1 MARLST
7 ADSAHPEDLHTGCAG
22 APAGLKSRSY
32 AVSRTGCA
40 GAPAGLKSRSYAV
53 SHTGCAGVPAG
64 IRRDAAK
71 RRARVTCTALLATV
85 ATLACTPTDDRAT
98 ELADRE
104 IGNPGGENFGE
115 FGPPDA
121 YESDSPHPFYGAENE
136 WSRRMFDER
145 SADLYYKRR
154 GQRQLLEILDGNPNR
169 AIELAD
175 ARLATDPA
183 DAESW
188 FIKAVALSQLDQI
201 DEAEKAMHAALEA
214 GMPFGRFL
222 AGPRGLLAPLATTE
236 SFALQAASPNNAILH
251 GPMLGAVTDT
261 TASVWVRTAEATRFQ
276 VVATTDGERHI
287 ASGATA
293 ADRDYTGT
301 ATLNGL
307 SPDTTYSYQVVV
319 AENQQPPQSQSP
331 GDDPRTPSSRPA
343 AGSTSRRQSQSPT
356 YNLRTSSPAGS
367 TSRRQSQPPTYKLST
382 SAPAGTPGTF
392 TIAFGGCAGYTPA
405 NERMWD
411 TIAAHAPQALLLLG
425 DNVYIDLPEQPG
437 PFHDYAYYQRQSR
450 PEFRRLVSSTPVYA
464 IWDDHDAAF
473 DDIWLGPYVDRP
485 AWKQPM
491 VEHFRRNWNNPA
503 YGSESHS
510 GVWFRFSLG
519 DVELFLL
526 DGRTYRTNPF
536 VEERTMLGPVQKAW
550 LLESLLASDTT
561 FKVIASPV
569 AWADGAKPG
578 SRDTW
583 SGFPEEREE
592 IFRFIESNGVTG
604 VVLLSSDRH
613 RSEAWA
619 IERESGYAFH
629 DLLSGQLTN
638 IHTHPI
644 EPGALF
650 SYNLKDSFGLLTFE
664 TAREDPRVTYRIY
677 SIDGELIETLVIPH
691 ADLAV
696 RDGEA
701 Q

>member
-1 MARLST
+1 MARSSIVDRLVRRYWVRRP
-7 ADSAHPEDLHTGCAG
+7 AIR
-22 APAGLKSRSY
+22 APADGS
-32 AVSRTGCA
+32 TDWFA
-40 GAPAGLKSRSYAV
+40 GGAGPRHPGSGRHL
-53 SHTGCAGVPAG
+53 VPA
-64 IRRDAAK
+64 IVLAAI
-71 RRARVTCTALLATV
+71 
-85 ATLACTPTDDRAT
+85 ACTPTDNRAA
-98 ELADRE
+98 ELAARE
-104 IGNPGGENFGE
+104 IGNPGGENYGE

-121 YESDSPHPFYGAENE
+121 YEGDSPHPFYGAENE

-154 GQRQLLEILDGNPNR
+154 GQRQLLEILDGNPTR

-175 ARLATDPA
+175 ARLEEDPVDAEALFIKTVALTQLGRIA
-183 DAESW
+183 DAE
-188 FIKAVALSQLDQI
+188 QG
-201 DEAEKAMHAALEA
+201 MHAAIVA
-214 GMPFGRFL
+214 GMPVGRFL
-222 AGPRGLLAPLATTE
+222 AGPRDLLAPLAGTE
-236 SFALQAASPNNAILH
+236 GFALHAASPNNAIVH
-251 GPMLGAVTDT
+251 GPMLGAVTDM
-261 TASVWVRTAEATRFQ
+261 TASVWVRTAEATRFE
-276 VVATTDGERHI
+276 VVATTDGERQT
-287 ASGATA
+287 ATGATS

-307 SPDTTYSYQVVV
+307 SPDTTYSYQVFV
-319 AENQQPPQSQSP
+319 AENRQPPPLRSQSS

-356 YNLRTSSPAGS
+356 YNLRTSPPAGS
-367 TSRRQSQPPTYKLST
+367 
-382 SAPAGTPGTF
+382 PGTF

-411 TIAAHAPQALLLLG
+411 TIATHAPQALLLLG

-437 PFHDYAYYQRQSR
+437 PFHDYTYYQRQSR
-450 PEFRRLVSSTPVYA
+450 PEFRRLVSSAPVYA
-464 IWDDHDAAF
+464 IWDDHDAAV

-491 VEHFRRNWNNPA
+491 VEHFRRNWNNPG
-503 YGSESHS
+503 YGSASHP

-519 DVELFLL
+519 DVEFFML

-536 VEERTMLGPVQKAW
+536 ADERTMLGPVQKAW
-550 LLESLLASDTT
+550 LLDGLRTSNAT

-638 IHTHPI
+638 IHTHPV

-650 SYNLKDSFGLLTFE
+650 SYNDKDSFGLLTFE
-664 TAREDPRVTYRIY
+664 TAREDPWVTYRIY
-677 SIDGELIETLVIPH
+677 SIDDELIETLVIPH

-696 RDGEA
+696 TKEEV
-701 Q
+701 

>member
-1 MARLST
+1 MAI
-7 ADSAHPEDLHTGCAG
+7 A
-22 APAGLKSRSY
+22 
-32 AVSRTGCA
+32 
-40 GAPAGLKSRSYAV
+40 
-53 SHTGCAGVPAG
+53 
-64 IRRDAAK
+64 
-71 RRARVTCTALLATV
+71 
-85 ATLACTPTDDRAT
+85 ATLACADPPDDSDRAA
-98 ELADRE
+98 ELAARE
-104 IGNPGGENFGE
+104 AGNPGGESYGE

-121 YESDSPHPFYGAENE
+121 YEGDSPHPFYGAENE

-154 GQRQLLEILDGNPNR
+154 GQRQLLEILDGNPTR

-183 DAESW
+183 DAESS
-188 FIKAVALSQLDQI
+188 FIKAVAFSQLDQV
-201 DEAEKAMHAALEA
+201 DEAEAAMQAALDA
-214 GMPFGRFL
+214 GMPAGRFL
-222 AGPRGLLAPLATTE
+222 AGPRDLLALLAATE
-236 SFALQAASPNNAILH
+236 GFALHAASPDNAIVH

-261 TASVWVRTAEATRFQ
+261 GASVWVRTAEATRFQ
-276 VVATTDGERHI
+276 VVATADGERHT

-301 ATLNGL
+301 AVLNGL
-307 SPDTTYSYQVVV
+307 SPDTTYSYQVLV
-319 AENQQPPQSQSP
+319 AENQQPPPPRSQPP
-331 GDDPRTPSSRPA
+331 GHDPRTPSSRQ
-343 AGSTSRRQSQSPT
+343 AGRSTSRPQSQSPT
-356 YNLRTSSPAGS
+356 YTLRTAPPAGN
-367 TSRRQSQPPTYKLST
+367 
-382 SAPAGTPGTF
+382 PGTF
-392 TIAFGGCAGYTPA
+392 TLAFGGCAGYTPQ

-437 PFHDYAYYQRQSR
+437 PFHDYTYYRRQSR

-464 IWDDHDAAF
+464 IWDDHDAAV

-503 YGSESHS
+503 HPSDVPGPLPARVPRPASGSASHP

-519 DVELFLL
+519 DVEFFLL

-536 VEERTMLGPVQKAW
+536 APDRTMLGPVQKAW
-550 LLESLLASDTT
+550 LLDGLRTSDAT

-592 IFRFIESNGVTG
+592 IFRFIESNGVSG

-619 IERESGYAFH
+619 IERESGYAFR
-629 DLLSGQLTN
+629 DILSGQLTN
-638 IHTHPI
+638 IHTHPV

-664 TAREDPRVTYRIY
+664 TAREDPQVTYEIY
-677 SIDGELIETLVIPH
+677 SIDDELIETLVIPH

-696 RDGEA
+696 TNEEV

>member
-1 MARLST
+1 MAPSSIADRWRLCW
-7 ADSAHPEDLHTGCAG
+7 CAG
-22 APAGLKSRSY
+22 LL
-32 AVSRTGCA
+32 A
-40 GAPAGLKSRSYAV
+40 GA
-53 SHTGCAGVPAG
+53 
-64 IRRDAAK
+64 I
-71 RRARVTCTALLATV
+71 
-85 ATLACTPTDDRAT
+85 LACAPTPDRTA
-98 ELADRE
+98 ELEARE
-104 IGNPGGENFGE
+104 AGNPGGENFGE

-121 YESDSPHPFYGAENE
+121 YEGGSPHPFYGAENE

-154 GQRQLLEILDGNPNR
+154 GQRQLLEILDGNPAR

-175 ARLATDPA
+175 ARLAEDIF
-183 DAESW
+183 DVESF
-188 FIKAVALSQLDQI
+188 FIKAVALGQLDRIEQAE
-201 DEAEKAMHAALEA
+201 EAMLSAIAF
-214 GMPFGRFL
+214 GMPAGRFL
-222 AGPRGLLAPLATTE
+222 AGPRELLAPLAGTE
-236 SFALQAASPNNAILH
+236 TFTNHAARPRNAIVH

-261 TASVWVRTAEATRFQ
+261 SARVWIRSFEETGFE
-276 VVATTDGERHI
+276 VVATADGERHT
-287 ASGATA
+287 ASGATTA
-293 ADRDYTGT
+293 ALDYTGT
-301 ATLNGL
+301 ATLEGL
-307 SPDTTYSYQVVV
+307 SPGTTYSYQVRLT
-319 AENQQPPQSQSP
+319 APSDPRAAPRQSSRTSQQPHQPQSPPPLQSQS
-331 GDDPRTPSSRPA
+331 S
-343 AGSTSRRQSQSPT
+343 
-356 YNLRTSSPAGS
+356 
-367 TSRRQSQPPTYKLST
+367 QSQPALPSQPSQPLQASEPPGYALRT
-382 SAPAGTPGTF
+382 APSPGTPGTF

-411 TIAAHAPQALLLLG
+411 TIAGHAPHAFLTLG

-437 PFHDYAYYQRQSR
+437 PFHDYTYYQRQSR
-450 PEFRRLVSSTPVYA
+450 PEFRRLVSATPIYA
-464 IWDDHDAAF
+464 VWDDHDAAV
-473 DDIWLGPYVDRP
+473 DDIWLGPYIDRP

-491 VEHFRRNWNNPA
+491 VEHFRRNWNNPS
-503 YGSESHS
+503 YGSESHP

-519 DVELFLL
+519 DVDLFLL

-536 VEERTMLGPVQKAW
+536 DDRPTMLGPEQKAW
-550 LLESLLASDTT
+550 LLDSLGASEAT

-592 IFRFIESNGVTG
+592 IFRFIEESDITG

-619 IERESGYAFH
+619 IERDSGYAFH

-638 IHTHPI
+638 IHTHPV

-664 TAREDPRVTYRIY
+664 TAREEPRVTYEIY
-677 SIDGELIETLVIPH
+677 SIDDELIETLVIRH

-696 RDGEA
+696 KEGA
-701 Q
+701 L

>member
-1 MARLST
+1 MW
-7 ADSAHPEDLHTGCAG
+7 CA
-22 APAGLKSRSY
+22 
-32 AVSRTGCA
+32 
-40 GAPAGLKSRSYAV
+40 
-53 SHTGCAGVPAG
+53 
-64 IRRDAAK
+64 
-71 RRARVTCTALLATV
+71 ALL
-85 ATLACTPTDDRAT
+85 ATLACTAPSDDLDRTA
-98 ELADRE
+98 ELTARE
-104 IGNPGGENFGE
+104 AGNPGGENFGE

-121 YESDSPHPFYGAENE
+121 YEGDNPHPFYGAENE

-154 GQRQLLEILDGNPNR
+154 GQRQLLEILDDNPAR

-175 ARLATDPA
+175 ARLADDPA
-183 DAESW
+183 DAESH
-188 FIKAVALSQLDQI
+188 FIRAVALTQLDRI
-201 DEAEKAMHAALEA
+201 DEAEAAMQAALDA

-222 AGPRGLLAPLATTE
+222 AGPRDLLAPLAATST
-236 SFALQAASPNNAILH
+236 FALHAASPQNAIIH

-261 TASVWVRTAEATRFQ
+261 TARVWVRTAEATPFE
-276 VVATTDGERHI
+276 VIATTADEHHTT
-287 ASGATA
+287 SGATI
-293 ADRDYTGT
+293 ADLDYTGT
-301 ATLNGL
+301 ATLEGL
-307 SPDTTYSYQVVV
+307 SPGTTYSYQVRLT
-319 AENQQPPQSQSP
+319 APSEPRAKPQPGQSSQPSGSSQRSPLGQSSASSQPSGSSQSP
-331 GDDPRTPSSRPA
+331 RS
-343 AGSTSRRQSQSPT
+343 QQSPPLQAPAEPSHT
-356 YNLRTSSPAGS
+356 LRT
-367 TSRRQSQPPTYKLST
+367 
-382 SAPAGTPGTF
+382 APAPGTPGTF

-411 TIAAHAPQALLLLG
+411 TIAGHAPHAFLILG
-425 DNVYIDLPEQPG
+425 DNVYIDLPEHPG
-437 PFHDYAYYQRQSR
+437 PFHDYTYYQRQSR
-450 PEFRRLVSSTPVYA
+450 PEFRRLVSASPVYA
-464 IWDDHDAAF
+464 VWDDHDAAV

-491 VEHFRRNWNNPA
+491 VDLFRRNWNNPA
-503 YGSESHS
+503 YGSESHP
-510 GVWFRFSLG
+510 GVWFGFSLG
-519 DVELFLL
+519 DVDFFLL

-536 VEERTMLGPVQKAW
+536 DDGPTMLGPEQKAW
-550 LLESLLASDTT
+550 LLDSLGASEAT

-592 IFRFIESNGVTG
+592 IFRFVEENDVTG

-619 IERESGYAFH
+619 IERDSGYAFH

-638 IHTHPI
+638 IHTHPV

-664 TAREDPRVTYRIY
+664 TAGEEPRVTYEIY
-677 SIDGELIETLVIPH
+677 SIDDELVETLVIPH

-696 RDGEA
+696 TKSEGS
-701 Q
+701 

>member
-1 MARLST
+1 MARLWIGN
-7 ADSAHPEDLHTGCAG
+7 AGCGRELPAGCAG
-22 APAGLKSRSY
+22 LLTRCRRRRRQNRRRRSRRPLSPGYAAPRLRPQAGRKTR
-32 AVSRTGCA
+32 
-40 GAPAGLKSRSYAV
+40 AP
-53 SHTGCAGVPAG
+53 
-64 IRRDAAK
+64 
-71 RRARVTCTALLATV
+71 RATASSWCTALLLVT
-85 ATLACTPTDDRAT
+85 TLGCAAPTTDRT
-98 ELADRE
+98 DELAARE
-104 IGNPGGENFGE
+104 AGNPGGENYGE

-121 YESDSPHPFYGAENE
+121 YEGDSPHPFYGAENE

-154 GQRQLLEILDGNPNR
+154 GQRQLLEILDGRPWM
-169 AIELAD
+169 AVALAD
-175 ARLATDPA
+175 ERLAAAEFD

-188 FIKAVALSQLDQI
+188 FIRAVALTQLGEIEGALD
-201 DEAEKAMHAALEA
+201 AVAAALA
-214 GMPFGRFL
+214 DGMPFSRFL
-222 AGPRGLLAPLATTE
+222 AGPRELLEQLAATE
-236 SFALQAASPNNAILH
+236 TFAARAALPEHAIVH

-261 TASVWVRTAEATRFQ
+261 TASVWVRTAEATGFE
-276 VVATTDGERHI
+276 VIATADGERHT
-287 ASGATA
+287 ASGSTT

-301 ATLNGL
+301 ATLAGL
-307 SPDTTYSYQVVV
+307 SPDTTYSYQVLVD
-319 AENQQPPQSQSP
+319 ADTPPPLQPQSQP
-331 GDDPRTPSSRPA
+331 
-343 AGSTSRRQSQSPT
+343 QSQSPT
-356 YNLRTSSPAGS
+356 YTLRTS
-367 TSRRQSQPPTYKLST
+367 PPTG
-382 SAPAGTPGTF
+382 APGTS

-411 TIAAHAPQALLLLG
+411 TIAAHSPQALLLLG

-437 PFHDYAYYQRQSR
+437 PFHDYTYYQRQSR
-450 PEFRRLVSSTPVYA
+450 PEFRRLVSATPVYA
-464 IWDDHDAAF
+464 VWDDHDAAF

-491 VEHFRRNWNNPA
+491 VEHFLRNWNNPA
-503 YGSESHS
+503 SGSESHP

-519 DVELFLL
+519 DVDFFLL

-550 LLESLLASDTT
+550 LLDGLRASEAT

-592 IFRFIESNGVTG
+592 IFRFVEENDVRG

-638 IHTHPI
+638 IHTHPV

-664 TAREDPRVTYRIY
+664 TAREDPRVTYEIY
-677 SIDGELIETLVIPH
+677 SIDDELIESLVIPH
-691 ADLAV
+691 SHLA
-696 RDGEA
+696 RS
-701 Q
+701 